1 MKTVRLWV
9 RYCLNGSEEVR
20 SRTALLVCVPR
31 CLTSSPVNVSMLV
44 RFCILN
50 NKGVTYPFRLPIC
63 LEFVIVKLCQCCC
76 GTSGWQHGTRE
87 IIVNVS
93 GSVWGT
99 RVFAIIAMPFI
110 SIDLIFVSNPL
121 SIHWISTNRA
131 GLGWSS
137 SGEEVVRM
145 AGY

>member
-1 MKTVRLWV
+1 
-9 RYCLNGSEEVR
+9 
-20 SRTALLVCVPR
+20 
-31 CLTSSPVNVSMLV
+31 
-44 RFCILN
+44 
-50 NKGVTYPFRLPIC
+50 
-63 LEFVIVKLCQCCC
+63 VIVKLCQCCC